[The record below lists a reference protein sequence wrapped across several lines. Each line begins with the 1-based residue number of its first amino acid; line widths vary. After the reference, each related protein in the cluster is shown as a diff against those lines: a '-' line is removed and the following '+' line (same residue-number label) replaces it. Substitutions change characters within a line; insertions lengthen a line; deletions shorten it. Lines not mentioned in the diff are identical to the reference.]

1 MKSSAVSE
9 PFSAFMAR
17 ALFDPE
23 RGYYTR
29 HIRTV
34 GRGGDFSTSATLSPS
49 LGHAIAAW
57 LKAESR
63 LQPQVRHIIE
73 VGAGDG
79 SLMQTLRK
87 SLGWWARRRFTF
99 HIVETS
105 PVLKQEQQ
113 KKLGTKVTWH
123 NTLESA
129 LSTAQGH
136 AFIYHNE
143 LLDAFPAT
151 LVQWDAAAQ
160 RWLEVWVPEQLHS
173 HALDAAHYSALRHTT
188 FADRQRCEL
197 HPSIRDWLHQWTPH
211 WRSGAML
218 TIDYGDEFPRL
229 YHRRP
234 HGTLRAYL
242 LHQRLTGADI
252 YANPGRQDITA
263 DINFTDYTDWLLEL
277 GLSQAAQQ
285 TLAAFLHSH
294 AAPAWLTDPDGAG
307 TAFKCFVHRP
317 QACASSNHTT

>member
-1 MKSSAVSE
+1 
-9 PFSAFMAR
+9 MAR

-29 HIRTV
+29 HIKTV
-34 GRGGDFSTSATLSPS
+34 GARGDFSTSATLSPA
-49 LGHAIAAW
+49 LGRAVAAW
-57 LKAESR
+57 LQAEYR

-73 VGAGDG
+73 IGAGDG
-79 SLMQTLRK
+79 SLMHTVRN

-105 PVLKQEQQ
+105 PVLQREQQ
-113 KKLGTKVTWH
+113 KKLGAKVIWH
-123 NTLESA
+123 NDLESA
-129 LSTAQGH
+129 LASVGGH
-136 AFIYHNE
+136 AHIYHNE

-151 LVQWDAAAQ
+151 LVQWDAASQ
-160 RWLEVWVPEQLHS
+160 RWLEVWVPEQLHP

-188 FADRQRCEL
+188 FADHQRCEL
-197 HPSIRDWLHQWTPH
+197 HPSVRDWLYQWTPH
-211 WRSGAML
+211 WKGGAML
-218 TIDYGDEFPRL
+218 TIDYGDDFPRL

-263 DINFTDYTDWLLEL
+263 DINFTDYAAWLREL
-277 GLSQAAQQ
+277 GLTEVSHH
-285 TLAAFLHSH
+285 TLAEFLHSH
-294 AAPAWLTDPDGAG
+294 AAPAPAALIDTDGAG

-317 QACASSNHTT
+317 QACASSNYPT

>member
-1 MKSSAVSE
+1 MAE

-17 ALFDPE
+17 ALFHPE

-29 HIRTV
+29 YIKTV

-49 LGHAIAAW
+49 LGHAVAAW

-73 VGAGDG
+73 IGAGDG
-79 SLMQTLRK
+79 SLMHTVRK
-87 SLGWWARRRFTF
+87 ALGWWARRRFTF

-105 PVLKQEQQ
+105 PVLRQAQQ
-113 KKLGTKVTWH
+113 KKLGSKVTWH
-123 NTLESA
+123 NDLESA
-129 LSTAQGH
+129 LAAAAGH

-151 LVQWDAAAQ
+151 LVQWDAAEQ
-160 RWLEVWVPEQLHS
+160 RWLEVWVPEALHP

-197 HPSIRDWLHQWTPH
+197 HPSVRDWLHQWTPY
-211 WRSGAML
+211 WKRGAML
-218 TIDYGDEFPRL
+218 TIDYGADFPRL
-229 YHRRP
+229 YHRQP

-263 DINFTDYTDWLLEL
+263 DINFTDYAAWLREL
-277 GLSQAAQQ
+277 GHTQVSHQ
-285 TLAAFLHSH
+285 TLAEFLRPHS
-294 AAPAWLTDPDGAG
+294 APDWLTDSEGAG

-317 QACASSNHTT
+317 PACASSHHTTPHEFC